1 MENLNKP
8 IIVPWDFS
16 HVAENAYAHAVN
28 VAKQLDREIV
38 LLHIVESEDA
48 VGPST
53 GKLDAK
59 AQALTKE
66 FGIRTH
72 FLIKSGSIFE
82 TIRDG
87 AMEVKAEL
95 VIMGTHGRKGVQ
107 KLTGSRALKVMANS
121 KIPFLVVQEKP
132 VKNVFERILFP
143 VDFRKENKEKV
154 NWVHY
159 LSKNFNST
167 FVLFK
172 RKASDRGFK
181 KNIASNLLYA
191 ETFFKNN
198 DVKYEI
204 ADATGSM
211 SYEKEMVEFAGKNN
225 IDMIIV
231 LVTRDIGWIDYLLA
245 AKEQYVIANPDAI
258 PVMCVNPKPAKLASG
273 FRATGG

>member
-8 IIVPWDFS
+8 VIVPWDFS

-28 VAKQLDREIV
+28 VAKQISREIV
-38 LLHIVESEDA
+38 LLHIVESEEA

-53 GKLDAK
+53 EKLEAK
-59 AQALTKE
+59 AKALTKE
-66 FGIRTH
+66 SGIQTH
-72 FLIKSGSIFE
+72 YIIRSGSIFE

-107 KLTGSRALKVMANS
+107 KFTGSRALKVMANS

-132 VKNVFERILFP
+132 VKSNFERILFP

-159 LSKNFNST
+159 LSKNFGST

-172 RKASDRGFK
+172 RKAADRGFK
-181 KNIASNLLYA
+181 KKIASNLLYA
-191 ETFFKNN
+191 ESFFKNN

-204 ADATGSM
+204 ADATGST
-211 SYEKEMVEFAGKNN
+211 SYEKEMVEYAGKHN

-231 LVTRDIGWIDYLLA
+231 LITRDIGWIDYLLA
-245 AKEQYVIANPDAI
+245 AKEQYVIANPDGI

-273 FRATGG
+273 FRAAGG